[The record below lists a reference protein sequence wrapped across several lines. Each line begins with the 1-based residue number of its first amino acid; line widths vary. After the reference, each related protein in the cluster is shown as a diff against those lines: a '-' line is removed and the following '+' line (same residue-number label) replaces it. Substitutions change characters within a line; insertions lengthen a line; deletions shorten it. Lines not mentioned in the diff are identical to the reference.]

1 MSPCRSG
8 SYNINYNYDFKPYL
22 MVVFVL
28 SEAECLLKVVQE
40 VSKLKINEQNDSL
53 LEGY

>member
-1 MSPCRSG
+1 M
-8 SYNINYNYDFKPYL
+8 
-22 MVVFVL
+22 VFVL
-28 SEAECLLKVVQE
+28 SEVECLLKVVQE